1 MSRVQAKG
9 LEFEDVFV
17 VNFFKH
23 GTCGDKWRTLLEV
36 SMARAPQPQCN
47 ALHDA
52 ELQSCF

>member
-1 MSRVQAKG
+1 MQAKG